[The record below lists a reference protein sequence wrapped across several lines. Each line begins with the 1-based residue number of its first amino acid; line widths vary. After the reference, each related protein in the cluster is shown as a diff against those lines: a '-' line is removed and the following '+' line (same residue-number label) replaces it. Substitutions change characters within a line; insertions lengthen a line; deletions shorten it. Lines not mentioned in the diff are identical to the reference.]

1 MIRHTPLAH
10 SFSMSPSLVPDKDR
24 MGSDAHKMKT
34 LLLENYQSIFNKM
47 HKETKEKQRIG
58 KRIEEL
64 TESLFNTIEDFK

>member
-10 SFSMSPSLVPDKDR
+10 SFSMSPYKDR
-24 MGSDAHKMKT
+24 MSSDAHKMKT

>member
-1 MIRHTPLAH
+1 
-10 SFSMSPSLVPDKDR
+10 
-24 MGSDAHKMKT
+24 MGSNTHRMKT

-64 TESLFNTIEDFK
+64 EVSLMKEDFFIEDFK

>member
-10 SFSMSPSLVPDKDR
+10 SFSMSPYEDR